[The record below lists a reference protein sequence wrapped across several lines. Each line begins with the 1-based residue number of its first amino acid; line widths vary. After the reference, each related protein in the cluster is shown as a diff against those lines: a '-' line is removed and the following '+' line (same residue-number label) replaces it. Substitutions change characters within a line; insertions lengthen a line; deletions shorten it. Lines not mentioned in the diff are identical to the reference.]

1 VILVPPVWAA
11 DSWVA
16 DAWADGTWSTTA
28 LDVIYPNAY
37 SVVIAKARARVVVA
51 PRQITQTPTDKPK
64 VVVPV

>member
-1 VILVPPVWAA
+1 MFSRYFGDRYFAARFWPNLGDEINLV
-11 DSWVA
+11 
-16 DAWADGTWSTTA
+16 
-28 LDVIYPNAY
+28 LPNAY

>member
-1 VILVPPVWAA
+1 VILVPPVWAT
-11 DSWVA
+11 DSWVD

-37 SVVIAKARARVVVA
+37 SVVIAKHRARVVVA
-51 PRQITQTPTDKPK
+51 PRPAIQEPTHKPK

>member
-1 VILVPPVWAA
+1 MILVPPVWAT

-51 PRQITQTPTDKPK
+51 PRPPIQRPTDKPK